1 MQSQKLSISLS
12 PTLTRFIEHYKIAK
26 GYKSRSEVISVAL
39 NLLQEKELF
48 EAYRRE
54 ADSEVDEAWD
64 VTIGDGLSHETW

>member
-39 NLLQEKELF
+39 SLLQEKELF
-48 EAYRRE
+48 EAYRE

-64 VTIGDGLSHETW
+64 VTIGDGLSDETW